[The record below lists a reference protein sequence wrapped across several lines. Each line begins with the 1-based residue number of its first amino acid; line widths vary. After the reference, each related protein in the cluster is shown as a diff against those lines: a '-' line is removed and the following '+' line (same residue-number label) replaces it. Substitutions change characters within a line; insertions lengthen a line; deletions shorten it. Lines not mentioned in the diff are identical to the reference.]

1 MGRLPDAAAAAA
13 AGCFCRWICCRWRT
27 VFTLHAATTSLSHPT
42 PHPTPHSTPHSTPP
56 RPSPQVL
63 LPNSKPGYAG
73 PEATPSAAEPA
84 TEPNPYFDE
93 EETEEGHK
101 PAAVA
106 YRYRRF
112 ALPGDIKL
120 VARTTVNA
128 VVRKK
133 ASSGAGSS
141 SSAAPAAP
149 QYLTLAT
156 LNEWDAKAAGTP
168 EWRRG
173 VDSQRGNLLALE
185 IKNNSHKLAKFTL
198 NALLAGCESMRLGL
212 LSRVTRA
219 DADNHVVL
227 GVHAVQPA
235 TFATQLALSPN
246 NAWGVLRWV
255 IETVRKHAKNLREED
270 QPEDEYVAKFVL
282 LRDPNKPSIYLYNV
296 APDAFER
303 EDEEAAAAA
312 GGMGGDE
319 SWGPAAAG
327 GAGAEAAAE
336 AGAGAGR
343 KAAPVSSTADDD
355 GVEEAEVIAK
365 KPGAKGS

>member
-1 MGRLPDAAAAAA
+1 
-13 AGCFCRWICCRWRT
+13 
-27 VFTLHAATTSLSHPT
+27 
-42 PHPTPHSTPHSTPP
+42 
-56 RPSPQVL
+56 
-63 LPNSKPGYAG
+63 
-73 PEATPSAAEPA
+73 
-84 TEPNPYFDE
+84 
-93 EETEEGHK
+93 
-101 PAAVA
+101 
-106 YRYRRF
+106 
-112 ALPGDIKL
+112 
-120 VARTTVNA
+120 VNA

-141 SSAAPAAP
+141 SSTAAP

-198 NALLAGCESMRLGL
+198 NALLSGCDSMRLGL
-212 LSRVTRA
+212 LSRATRA

-319 SWGPAAAG
+319 SWGPAAG

-343 KAAPVSSTADDD
+343 KAAAASSSADDD